1 MNHYSKT
8 ATVNSYI
15 KGLKSRKYNL
25 NHQVQRGSEQWN
37 KTQKS
42 LLIDSVIR
50 NYIPIPAL
58 SALKIDDKTFSVID
72 GKQRLSTLYSFYN
85 NEFKLSKEIAPI
97 IINNEE
103 IELANKKFKDL
114 PTEIQDNFL
123 SFEIPMII
131 YEDYSLEQISEVF
144 SRLNN
149 GTVLSKEQKM
159 KAQLITNE
167 KLAAFINRVSNS
179 DFFTQ
184 KINLTTGQ
192 LRKNED
198 ISVILQTL
206 MLITNTE
213 YVDFTA
219 KSVLNFANT
228 VDLNDDIF
236 NKMDKGIELLN
247 SIFEEKQKVLK
258 KINLPVVI
266 AVASLCDTKAKEDK
280 FKKFIKDFVENYENN
295 TEYKAF
301 LMSSTTKKENVQGKF
316 NYFLNGLK

>member
-8 ATVNSYI
+8 QTVNSYI
-15 KGLKSRKYNL
+15 KGLKNGRYNL
-25 NHQVQRGSEQWN
+25 NHPVQRGTNQWD
-37 KTQKS
+37 KKQQS
-42 LLIDSVIR
+42 LLIDSVLR
-50 NYIPIPAL
+50 NHIPIPTL
-58 SALKIDDKTFSVID
+58 SVLKTNDKSFSIID

-123 SFEIPMII
+123 SVEIPMII

-192 LRKNED
+192 IRKNED

-206 MLITNTE
+206 MLINNTE